1 MKTRA
6 KHLYNE
12 KELLNHSGNQK
23 KTWETLKSLLPSTDT
38 SKKCLMDKT
47 AIQPNY
53 SKKRI
58 NLIISSA
65 LLGKI

>member
-6 KHLYNE
+6 KHLDYE

-23 KTWETLKSLLPSTDT
+23 KTWETLKSLLRNTDR
-38 SKKCLMDKT
+38 SKKNMDKT

-58 NLIISSA
+58 NLIIFFA
-65 LLGKI
+65 MLKKI